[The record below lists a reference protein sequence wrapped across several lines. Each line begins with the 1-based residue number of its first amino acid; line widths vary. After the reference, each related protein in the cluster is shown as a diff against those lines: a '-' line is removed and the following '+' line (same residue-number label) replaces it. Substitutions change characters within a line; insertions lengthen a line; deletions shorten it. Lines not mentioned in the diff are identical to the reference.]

1 MADIQDAVLPRDR
14 PLVESLWLE
23 YLTWGNDGLQARYGF
38 RLPVDEAVQHDLAT
52 VDKFAPPDGRL
63 LLAFA
68 NGSAVATGCMKR
80 IGAWTVE
87 IKRMFVKPSHRQAGL
102 GRAVLDRLLGA
113 AREAGY
119 SRVRQ
124 DSPDFMTAA
133 HGLYRSSGFVE
144 IGPYPQSE
152 IPDEYKPHWVFMEL
166 QLTAARPS
174 A

>member
-1 MADIQDAVLPRDR
+1 
-14 PLVESLWLE
+14 
-23 YLTWGNDGLQARYGF
+23 
-38 RLPVDEAVQHDLAT
+38 
-52 VDKFAPPDGRL
+52 
-63 LLAFA
+63 
-68 NGSAVATGCMKR
+68 
-80 IGAWTVE
+80 
-87 IKRMFVKPSHRQAGL
+87 MFVKPSHRQAGL

-119 SRVRQ
+119 SRVRL